1 MEYYSC
7 PMIEQMFL
15 TFNGRIDT
23 STKPVTLCCENIED
37 IPRFSLAE
45 TPEETL
51 KNFLAGRDFIIA
63 EGKKLASSPDS
74 HNGLLI
80 RGGGGYNKNK
90 PSRGEKGGK
99 RAGGGGGGGGGGGR
113 GGGGEQK

>member
-23 STKPVTLCCENIED
+23 SEKPVTLCCENIED

-80 RGGGGYNKNK
+80 RGGGGGYT
-90 PSRGEKGGK
+90 PPAAESASATRRRSGYLT
-99 RAGGGGGGGGGGGR
+99 A
-113 GGGGEQK
+113 

>member
-23 STKPVTLCCENIED
+23 SEKPVTLCCENIED

-80 RGGGGYNKNK
+80 RGGGGGINHRL
-90 PSRGEKGGK
+90 P
-99 RAGGGGGGGGGGGR
+99 GR
-113 GGGGEQK
+113 GPIHRRLPNVRPLPEEEVGI